1 MASANPVTPP
11 AQVPE
16 PRSWLTGREW
26 LLLLAPLLAVA
37 ATLTLSYL
45 WNEDFWWYVT
55 SGRYLLDHRHFPS
68 HDPFLYTADKG
79 IGWVYHS
86 WLWTVLVAIV
96 HRLAGLGGVVVLH
109 TLIGIALCAVLYTTA
124 RVDRLGLAN
133 ALSVAFFLAVLG
145 ERLTGKAEIATW
157 LMLAIF
163 YRLFDTDEAF
173 TWKRGAILGALQILW
188 ANLHG
193 GYPLGI
199 FVALCYSVGPW
210 IEARLR
216 KDSSPVRRP
225 PIWFPAVLFLLA
237 VADPWLFRERLAPF
251 AFVSGSQ
258 SVMAVGGSGNVLV
271 LEWQSPFRAAATDAG
286 PLWFYG
292 LAVVAGLVS
301 FALARRRP
309 VARVLFFLGMA
320 VLGATAVRQVSGLV
334 LGAALVVLSNLRG
347 LSGREWRKPAPQ
359 PKRGKKSVKPAPRAR
374 PKWLYATVCGLTA
387 LALLGAAVAL
397 RVARPG
403 FEGGQSS
410 GSFFTLR
417 PSITCPGA
425 ASFIL
430 EHELPGPI
438 FNDFATGAYLSF
450 RLHPKYRLFIDSR
463 VLDPAVVVRYS
474 EMLSSPGRWEEAEDR
489 YGFRTVVLGSF
500 SKTVRSPLGQA
511 LQQDPRWRLV
521 YMDPLAVIFVKDSFS
536 VEPAVLVTEPQGG
549 RVPFVPP
556 SSFVPPLP
564 LLQRTF
570 LHDFPANYL
579 VEYLAVLGQ
588 LGRPRDSIELATQAL
603 ESLPDQPLLY
613 RQRCAAHFA
622 VGEVPEAISDC
633 KAAYGRSPE
642 DPQVVAL
649 YAMVL
654 SRVGR
659 SEEARFL
666 VQRALEKNPGDETLQ
681 RIKPRL

>member
-1 MASANPVTPP
+1 MASANPVNPP
-11 AQVPE
+11 APE
-16 PRSWLTGREW
+16 TPSWLAGREW

-37 ATLTLSYL
+37 ATFTLSYL

-55 SGRYLLDHRHFPS
+55 SGRYLLDHHHFPS

-86 WLWTVLVAIV
+86 WLWTVLVAMV
-96 HRLAGLGGVVVLH
+96 HQLAGLGGVMGLH
-109 TLIGIALCAVLYTTA
+109 TLIAIALCTVLYTTA
-124 RVDRLGLAN
+124 RVDRLGLTN
-133 ALSVAFFLAVLG
+133 ALAVTFFLAVLG

-163 YRLFDTDEAF
+163 YRLFDTDEEF
-173 TWKRGAILGALQILW
+173 TWKRGAGLGALQILW

-199 FVALCYSVGPW
+199 FVALCYGVGPW

-216 KDSSPVRRP
+216 KETAPLRRP

-237 VADPWLFRERLAPF
+237 IADPWLFRERLAPF

-309 VARVLFFLGMA
+309 VARILFFLGMA

-334 LGAALVVLSNLRG
+334 LGAALVVLSNL
-347 LSGREWRKPAPQ
+347 SGREWRKPAPQ
-359 PKRGKKSVKPAPRAR
+359 PKRGKKTAKPAPRTR
-374 PKWLYATVCGLTA
+374 PRWLYAMVCGLMG

-403 FEGGQSS
+403 FEGGQSG

-430 EHELPGPI
+430 ENELPGPI

-474 EMLSSPGRWEEAEDR
+474 EMLSSPGRWKEAENR
-489 YGFRTVVLGSF
+489 YGFRTVVLGTF

-511 LQQDPRWRLV
+511 LQRDPRWRLV
-521 YMDPLAVIFVKDSFS
+521 YMDPLAVVFVKDSFS
-536 VEPAVLVTEPQGG
+536 IEPAVLVTESQRG

-556 SSFVPPLP
+556 SGFVPPLP
-564 LLQRTF
+564 LLQRVF

-588 LGRPRDSIELATQAL
+588 LGYPRDTIELATQAL

-622 VGEVPEAISDC
+622 VGEVPEAVGDC
-633 KAAYGRSPE
+633 KAAYDRGAE

-659 SEEARFL
+659 GDEARFL

-681 RIKPRL
+681 RIKPRLQ